1 VAAEPHLKIKQPPA
15 RPALARVL
23 ALGLVGLVVL
33 VLTPV
38 LLQPAQ
44 PAPAV
49 TVVRGKMGSKV
60 DFFRDATVQE
70 ILRRKHVEVLVDNS
84 GSREVAT
91 HDIDLYDFVFPSGQP
106 AADMIMATRLN
117 SNKDAQAYVPFVSP
131 IVLAT
136 YRPYAQALHDA
147 GVVTPMNPGRASPL
161 YYKID
166 ISKFVEL
173 TELGRRWNDI
183 GIRNHGVQNNNL
195 VLAHTSDVCR
205 SNSGGTYQGL
215 IAYAKNGGM
224 VASAEGEV
232 AALAESLKPLY
243 RAQGAPTPDRVPFYL
258 SPEGKRIAPI
268 VVIYEHQYLA
278 HQLRRPSGEP
288 DEDRVLLYPADHFE
302 TQPSFI
308 ALNDNGRKLAQLLR
322 TDSELRTRAV
332 ELGFRVLDADQ
343 DTTSPQL
350 TSLLAD
356 RGLEAPSSG
365 NDHTRAYLPP
375 LDLFE
380 NLIITIGGCPK

>member
-1 VAAEPHLKIKQPPA
+1 M
-15 RPALARVL
+15 L

-33 VLTPV
+33 VLTPALV
-38 LLQPAQ
+38 RSAQ

-60 DFFRDATVQE
+60 DFFRDTTVQE
-70 ILRRKHVEVLVDNS
+70 ILRRKNFEVIVDNS

-91 HDIDLYDFVFPSGQP
+91 HDVARYDFVFPSGQP
-106 AADMIMATRLN
+106 AAEMIMKTN
-117 SNKDAQAYVPFVSP
+117 MGAQAYVPFVSP

-136 YRPYAQALHDA
+136 YRPYAEALHELGIA
-147 GVVTPMNPGRASPL
+147 TPMTPDSNSPL
-161 YYKID
+161 YYRID
-166 ISKFVEL
+166 VSRFVEL
-173 TELGRRWNDI
+173 TELGTRWNDI
-183 GIRNHGVQNNNL
+183 GIREHGIQNNNL
-195 VLAHTSDVCR
+195 VLAHTCDVCL

-215 IAYAKNGGM
+215 IAYAKNGGS
-224 VASAEGEV
+224 VASSEAEV
-232 AALAESLKPLY
+232 AALAESMKPLY

-278 HQLRRPSGEP
+278 HQLRRPAGQP

-302 TQPSFI
+302 TQPAFI

-322 TDSELRTRAV
+322 TDPQLRTRAV
-332 ELGFRVLDADQ
+332 ELGFRVLDAEQ
-343 DTTSPQL
+343 DTASPQL
-350 TSLLAD
+350 TRLLND
-356 RGLEAPSSG
+356 RGIEAPSAG
-365 NDHTRAYLPP
+365 NDHTRAYLPT

-380 NLIITIGGCPK
+380 MLITTIGGCR

>member
-1 VAAEPHLKIKQPPA
+1 M
-15 RPALARVL
+15 L

-33 VLTPV
+33 VLTPALV
-38 LLQPAQ
+38 RSAQ

-60 DFFRDATVQE
+60 DFFRDTQVQE
-70 ILRRKHVEVLVDNS
+70 LLRRKNFEVIVDNS

-91 HDIDLYDFVFPSGQP
+91 HDVARYDFVFPSGQP
-106 AADMIMATRLN
+106 AAEMIMNTN
-117 SNKDAQAYVPFVSP
+117 VGAQAYVPFVSP

-136 YRPYAQALHDA
+136 YRPYAEALHELGIA
-147 GVVTPMNPGRASPL
+147 TPMNPDGNSPL
-161 YYKID
+161 YYRID
-166 ISKFVEL
+166 VSRFVEL
-173 TELGRRWNDI
+173 TELRRRWNDI
-183 GIRNHGVQNNNL
+183 GIREHGIQNNNL
-195 VLAHTSDVCR
+195 VLAHTSDVCL

-215 IAYAKNGGM
+215 IAYAKNGGT
-224 VASAEGEV
+224 VASSEAEV
-232 AALAESLKPLY
+232 AALAESMKPLY

-278 HQLRRPSGEP
+278 HQLRRPVGQP

-302 TQPSFI
+302 TQPAFI

-322 TDSELRTRAV
+322 TDPELRTRAV
-332 ELGFRVLDADQ
+332 ELGFRVLDAEQ
-343 DTTSPQL
+343 DTASPQL
-350 TSLLAD
+350 TRLLND

-365 NDHTRAYLPP
+365 NDHTRAYLPT

-380 NLIITIGGCPK
+380 MLITRIGGC